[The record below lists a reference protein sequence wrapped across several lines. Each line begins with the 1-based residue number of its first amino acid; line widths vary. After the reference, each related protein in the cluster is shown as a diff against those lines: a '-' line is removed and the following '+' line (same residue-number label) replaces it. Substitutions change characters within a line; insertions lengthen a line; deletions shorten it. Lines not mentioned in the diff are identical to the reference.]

1 MKLSEHP
8 FILNVSEDRR
18 KGILAEI
25 DILHLQEGDAIFKE
39 NDPSYALFLTLEGSV
54 KFTKHKPDGTI
65 QHASYNGA
73 GSFFGDIG
81 VFTGERRAM
90 DAHAYTTCVI
100 GRVPEKTIQE
110 IFEDAKPVK
119 QILESVIQHLKKTT
133 EHYIDEMMRT
143 EKLTLVGTM
152 ISSLLH
158 DFKNPFSIISL
169 GAHLINQRHSDD
181 PKTAKICAN
190 IEAQIRRMVD
200 MANDLAAFSRG
211 EGEIEIGYVSLERL
225 FEYFRELNSP
235 FFNDK
240 TVTVALDSNSVSFH
254 GDASKLLRVLQNLI
268 TNAIEAIHQTG
279 QRGYIKVMASE
290 NKTHAI
296 LSVSDNGP
304 GIPEMIQPN
313 FFAPFITYGKSEGTG
328 LGSAIVKSI
337 IDAHRGSIDFE
348 TGKEGTTFTIKLP
361 KKGKNRT
368 IPAVLA

>member
-8 FILNVSEDRR
+8 FMLSVSDGRR

-25 DILHLQEGDAIFKE
+25 EILHLQEGDAIFNE
-39 NDPSYALFLTLEGSV
+39 NDPSDALFLTLEGSV
-54 KFTKHKPDGTI
+54 RFTKQNPDGTI
-65 QHASYNGA
+65 QHVSDTGA
-73 GSFFGDIG
+73 GTFFGEVG
-81 VFTGERRAM
+81 VFTGERRSM
-90 DAHAYTTCVI
+90 DARAYTKCVI
-100 GRVPEKTIQE
+100 GRASEKTIQE
-110 IFEDAKPVK
+110 IFEDANPVK
-119 QILESVIQHLKKTT
+119 QVLESVIHHLKKTT
-133 EHYIDEMMRT
+133 EHYMDEMMRT

-158 DFKNPFSIISL
+158 DFKNPYSIISL
-169 GAHLINQRHSDD
+169 GAHLINQRHGDD

-225 FEYFRELNSP
+225 FEYFCELNPP

-240 TVTVALDSNSVSFH
+240 TVTVALDSNGVSFQ

-268 TNAIEAIHQTG
+268 TNAIEAIHQTE
-279 QRGYIKVMASE
+279 QRGYIKVMAAE
-290 NKTHAI
+290 DETHAI
-296 LSVSDNGP
+296 LRVSDNGP
-304 GIPEMIQPN
+304 GIPETIQPN

-368 IPAVLA
+368 RPAALG